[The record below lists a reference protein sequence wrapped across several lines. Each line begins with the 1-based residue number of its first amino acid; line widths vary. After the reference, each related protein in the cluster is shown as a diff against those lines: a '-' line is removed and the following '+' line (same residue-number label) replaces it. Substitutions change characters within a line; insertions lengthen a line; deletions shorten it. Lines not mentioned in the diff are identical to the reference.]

1 MKQAR
6 FKIKLGKGMDKMK
19 RVPKTAKG
27 VQDKNKTK
35 HKQAK

>member
-6 FKIKLGKGMDKMK
+6 FKIKLGKVGMDKMI

-27 VQDKNKTK
+27 FQDKN
-35 HKQAK
+35 